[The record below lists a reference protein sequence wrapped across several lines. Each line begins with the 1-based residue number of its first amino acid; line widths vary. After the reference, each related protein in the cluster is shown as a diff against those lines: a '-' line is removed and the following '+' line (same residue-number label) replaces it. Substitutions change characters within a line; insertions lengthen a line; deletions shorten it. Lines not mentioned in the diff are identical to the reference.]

1 MLTDHMTPDDDTSM
15 ENAVYFYGD
24 GEPQTPRRLLER
36 LATCDRTL
44 GLEPDNYSL
53 GGTIARLEQ
62 QFAATIGKE
71 AAIFLPTG
79 TLANHLAIRTLCGR
93 KPRAVVQ
100 EQSHLYNTPV
110 IV

>member
-62 QFAATIGKE
+62 QFADTLGKE
-71 AAIFLPTG
+71 AAIFCQRGRWQTISPSG
-79 TLANHLAIRTLCGR
+79 PCAVASHGPWCRNRAICTM
-93 KPRAVVQ
+93 
-100 EQSHLYNTPV
+100 TPV